1 MTQMT
6 YQEFVESEEFE
17 NYVQDIEA
25 WEELPPDLQAQVAG
39 TGANILG
46 IAITDNRDLQDVGD
60 IALDDYP
67 EAAQENARMALDA
80 REETG
85 NPNDCLTDT
94 GWAVANNLDSGDPI
108 SQSQLESMSAFERFE
123 EHKDQ
128 GEEGRADC
136 GWMAWKAWGGDEG
149 IRWADSKMDEFE
161 EARENSAAHNHAH
174 SCGFHLSDG
183 ELEDAEEWE
192 HALLEVYQNAFDA
205 DGDVRLADLTE
216 RSLPDFV
223 RQRIRDSIMG
233 GALFSDFDTIDN
245 SRLQELQTF
254 MIDELAESEG
264 WTFDTISEKLQE
276 FDSSLSDSEAET
288 IARTETQSIINDARE
303 EGYEETGMIE
313 NEEFYWTGS
322 IDDRTTD
329 ACRWLIGGTSEA
341 ENIGGAFDG
350 TNPNYGGNPVSL
362 DELKDLV
369 KEAAR
374 KDPEIDTEAREWTP
388 HINCR
393 KTYVRNV

>member
-1 MTQMT
+1 
-6 YQEFVESEEFE
+6 
-17 NYVQDIEA
+17 
-25 WEELPPDLQAQVAG
+25 
-39 TGANILG
+39 
-46 IAITDNRDLQDVGD
+46 
-60 IALDDYP
+60 
-67 EAAQENARMALDA
+67 
-80 REETG
+80 
-85 NPNDCLTDT
+85 
-94 GWAVANNLDSGDPI
+94 
-108 SQSQLESMSAFERFE
+108 
-123 EHKDQ
+123 
-128 GEEGRADC
+128 
-136 GWMAWKAWGGDEG
+136 MAWKAWGGDEG
-149 IRWADSKMDEFE
+149 IAWADSKMDELE
-161 EARENSAAHNHAH
+161 EARENSAVHNHAH

-183 ELEDAEEWE
+183 ELEGAEEWE
-192 HALLEVYQNAFDA
+192 HALLEAYQNAFDA
-205 DGDVRLADLTE
+205 DSDVRLADLTE

-233 GALFSDFDTIDN
+233 GALFSEFDTIP
-245 SRLQELQTF
+245 SGKIQELQTF

-276 FDSSLSDSEAET
+276 FEPSLNADEAET

-303 EGYEETGMIE
+303 EGYAESDMIE
-313 NEEFYWTGS
+313 NEEFYWTGA

-362 DELKDLV
+362 EELKELV
-369 KEAAR
+369 KEAAE
-374 KDPEIDTEAREWTP
+374 KDDEITTKPREWTP